1 MSRRS
6 HVIVDDEEDV
16 AVAASDREGTFVNE
30 DDDDDDKARLLAAL
44 GPDAP
49 PEHAVGAYEAQKDVE
64 VGPGVDADESD
75 LVDDIFDTTEEA
87 KRNANSANV
96 FCRCNLASS
105 ILLIASMS
113 LLVYTMVNPATR
125 DAVTKFALSSQTERH
140 HFNNVKRD
148 PKTGRPTVEL
158 MEGEDEAEEEKVRP
172 GEWWRLESLKGSE
185 SPSKTTNQWD
195 LSGLMMY
202 SDDDCTTELEAQS
215 FEIASESAV
224 HQWEKRG
231 TTGWGYMA
239 DKEVSFIHEPLIGG
253 SRVSVHLRE
262 TPRCLKIGTCF
273 TQAKAHRRALLQS
286 SDEAE
291 ALAAA
296 QEESRACSDT
306 HFPST
311 IALFHY
317 GKQTEKWDRL
327 LQYEGTGASD
337 GEVRNGGKTFKTR
350 TFKFKNA
357 AFTPEGKAMYD
368 DGGN

>member
-30 DDDDDDKARLLAAL
+30 DEDDDDKARLLAAL

-158 MEGEDEAEEEKVRP
+158 MEGEDEAEEE
-172 GEWWRLESLKGSE
+172 
-185 SPSKTTNQWD
+185 
-195 LSGLMMY
+195 
-202 SDDDCTTELEAQS
+202 
-215 FEIASESAV
+215 
-224 HQWEKRG
+224 
-231 TTGWGYMA
+231 
-239 DKEVSFIHEPLIGG
+239 
-253 SRVSVHLRE
+253 
-262 TPRCLKIGTCF
+262 
-273 TQAKAHRRALLQS
+273 
-286 SDEAE
+286 
-291 ALAAA
+291 
-296 QEESRACSDT
+296 
-306 HFPST
+306 
-311 IALFHY
+311 
-317 GKQTEKWDRL
+317 
-327 LQYEGTGASD
+327 
-337 GEVRNGGKTFKTR
+337 
-350 TFKFKNA
+350 
-357 AFTPEGKAMYD
+357 
-368 DGGN
+368 

>member
-16 AVAASDREGTFVNE
+16 AVAASEREGTFVNE
-30 DDDDDDKARLLAAL
+30 DEDDDDKARLLAAL

-148 PKTGRPTVEL
+148 PKTGRPTVEID
-158 MEGEDEAEEEKVRP
+158 GGR
-172 GEWWRLESLKGSE
+172 R
-185 SPSKTTNQWD
+185 
-195 LSGLMMY
+195 
-202 SDDDCTTELEAQS
+202 
-215 FEIASESAV
+215 
-224 HQWEKRG
+224 RG
-231 TTGWGYMA
+231 G
-239 DKEVSFIHEPLIGG
+239 
-253 SRVSVHLRE
+253 
-262 TPRCLKIGTCF
+262 
-273 TQAKAHRRALLQS
+273 
-286 SDEAE
+286 
-291 ALAAA
+291 
-296 QEESRACSDT
+296 
-306 HFPST
+306 
-311 IALFHY
+311 
-317 GKQTEKWDRL
+317 
-327 LQYEGTGASD
+327 
-337 GEVRNGGKTFKTR
+337 GGKGETWRVVALRIAQGKRVTEQNDESVGLERFDDVLGRRLHDGTR
-350 TFKFKNA
+350 GA
-357 AFTPEGKAMYD
+357 VLRDCE
-368 DGGN
+368 